1 MSSIDQ
7 LIDGANAAKSTMLDD
22 VVKACSEAEKL
33 AIELAA
39 RIEALESEVKEQA
52 LQYISSFGQ
61 CKEHMERIS
70 ALEKLAKEMAE
81 ALELA
86 MKNAED
92 YGEAWAR
99 CYVADFDRVAVD
111 SKELRF
117 KMLSIKRDR
126 LNKVP
131 EALSRYREVC
141 GCQ

>member
-1 MSSIDQ
+1 MTKQEALD
-7 LIDGANAAKSTMLDD
+7 STMIDD

-33 AIELAA
+33 AIERAA

-81 ALELA
+81 AIAILRA
-86 MKNAED
+86 KTD
-92 YGEAWAR
+92 PKYGVP
-99 CYVADFDRVAVD
+99 VAD
-111 SKELRF
+111 K
-117 KMLSIKRDR
+117 
-126 LNKVP
+126 
-131 EALSRYREVC
+131 ALSRYREVC